1 MNEYTFDVTLRL
13 ELSLEAPNYDR
24 AIDQL
29 LETIRSAVFREHE
42 IVDYEYYLDGTN
54 DERV

>member
-13 ELSLEAPNYDR
+13 ELAFEAPNYDR

-29 LETIRSAVFREHE
+29 LDTIRSAVFREYE

>member
-13 ELSLEAPNYDR
+13 ELAFEAPNYDR

-29 LETIRSAVFREHE
+29 LDKIRSAIFREYE
-42 IVDYEYYLDGTN
+42 LVDYEYYLDGTN
-54 DERV
+54 DEQV